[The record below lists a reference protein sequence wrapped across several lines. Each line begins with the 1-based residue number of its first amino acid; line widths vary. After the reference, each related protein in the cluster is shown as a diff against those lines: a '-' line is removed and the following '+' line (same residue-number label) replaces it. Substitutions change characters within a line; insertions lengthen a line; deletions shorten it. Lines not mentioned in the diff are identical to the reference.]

1 MRDGRMWM
9 RLRNTD
15 SERSFSGMAR
25 VTLSNDKN
33 QQDVTPMQFTLPPDQ
48 EESFPVDEATLVDGN
63 WILMVYDQSG
73 SARLVRGAS
82 LAPRTLVEA
91 PAAQNAPDP
100 NPPQGPPSYITGVY
114 DATGWTPSQAPAPNP
129 GIEPQ
134 SAVVPTP
141 DAGNFQNGNVSP
153 TAPPEMEAAPG
164 QVVVTPRQIAVTTE
178 NVTVEFDIS
187 APAPLN
193 YIVVTLRAGEFQ
205 DVRQALM
212 STPHG
217 RVPFLIPVEH
227 ASAGFYF
234 EVKDEAQRVLASGS
248 GDFRRMARGN

>member
-1 MRDGRMWM
+1 MRGGRMWLK
-9 RLRNTD
+9 LRNTD

-25 VTLSNDKN
+25 ITLSDDKN
-33 QQDVTPMQFTLPPDQ
+33 QQDVVPMQFTLPPDR
-48 EESFPVDEATLVDGN
+48 EESFPVDEATLTNGN
-63 WILMVYDQSG
+63 WILMVYDQNG
-73 SARLVRGAS
+73 AARLVRGAS

-91 PAAQNAPDP
+91 PAAEAASEP
-100 NPPQGPPSYITGVY
+100 NPPPGPPSYITGIY

-129 GIEPQ
+129 AAESQIPA
-134 SAVVPTP
+134 S
-141 DAGNFQNGNVSP
+141 DASQNGNIPPSAP
-153 TAPPEMEAAPG
+153 TEMEVAPG

-193 YIVVTLRAGEFQ
+193 YIVITLRAGNFQ

-217 RVPFLIPVEH
+217 RVPFLIPIEH
-227 ASAGFYF
+227 TSSGFYF
-234 EVKDEAQRVLASGS
+234 EVKDEANRLLASGS